1 MAKTI
6 RKNSTIQ
13 QKVNNIRN
21 KLKDLLFKGLF
32 KKKTP
37 LKNARYYRRMNGF
50 EIYKVYLAIKLHFT
64 SKNRSYDFHR
74 HGGRTTAKL
83 ETFTKR
89 RDRYFFHKLSRT
101 YNSTTVV
108 DYFVSNFVN
117 NTNLWV
123 GDIIGSTGDE
133 SYKEWSKRI
142 ESLHY
147 YYEQDIDY
155 ILERMTANEIEFDDI
170 FTSHD
175 GQHPPILKMVLS
187 KKICVETF
195 VILEDILS
203 FANRLDKD
211 ILETVLWPKMH
222 DRMARYKPNFK
233 HTIHRDIKLHIRK
246 KVKVFNVLKNV
257 EMRGQIKFPL
267 SIMTMGEL
275 TTYKYKWD
283 YICVNVEN
291 DLLVRSTREESI

>member
-1 MAKTI
+1 M
-6 RKNSTIQ
+6 
-13 QKVNNIRN
+13 
-21 KLKDLLFKGLF
+21 D
-32 KKKTP
+32 
-37 LKNARYYRRMNGF
+37 GF
-50 EIYKVYLAIKLHFT
+50 EVYKVYLAIKLHFT

-101 YNSTTVV
+101 YNSTTMV

-117 NTNLWV
+117 NSNLWV

-147 YYEQDIDY
+147 IFEQDVDF
-155 ILERMTANEIEFDDI
+155 ILDLMMAKDMHFDDI

-203 FANRLDKD
+203 FAKRLDKD
-211 ILETVLWPKMH
+211 IMETVLWPKLH
-222 DRMARYKPNFK
+222 DRIVRYKPFLK
-233 HTIHRDIKLHIRK
+233 YDIPRYKMTLRK
-246 KVKVFNVLKNV
+246 KVK
-257 EMRGQIKFPL
+257 
-267 SIMTMGEL
+267 EL
-275 TTYKYKWD
+275 
-283 YICVNVEN
+283 V
-291 DLLVRSTREESI
+291 